1 MSADPKIVALARL
14 PEYDGLSDAEAAA
27 LAAAPSVAKTD
38 ATRKGY
44 VQIAVELGDPAK
56 VTALD
61 AALKTAGLEW
71 VQRSLGGAGL
81 DFTHALTISAIDGL
95 ATAQLISGPDAAALK
110 ALGVWHVSPYADLG
124 GEGTPTAEM
133 FAEARA
139 FIGLDEVRAFVLG
152 RYNDVIGD
160 VDAGIVTTVEAAR
173 VALGAAI

>member
-1 MSADPKIVALARL
+1 MADPRIVALARL
-14 PEYDGLSDAEAAA
+14 PEYAGLPDAEAAT
-27 LAAAPSVAKTD
+27 LANAPSVPRSD

-44 VQIAVELGDPAK
+44 AQIAVELGDPAK

-61 AALKTAGLEW
+61 AALKAAGLEW

-81 DFTHALTISAIDGL
+81 DFTHPLTIAAIDGL
-95 ATAQLISGPDAAALK
+95 AAAHLVSAPDAAALK

-139 FIGLDEVRAFVLG
+139 FIALDEVRAFVVG
-152 RYNDVIGD
+152 RYNDVFDAI
-160 VDAGIVTTVEAAR
+160 DAGTVDSIAAAKA
-173 VALGAAI
+173 ALGA